1 METSKSNIKKG
12 DIYQLGDHYLG
23 CGSSTDVEFVAKVV
37 EAAGASKKVSMVLT
51 DPPYGVAYVEGKK
64 FLKQSENHK
73 EHKII
78 DNDHIQSEEQYTQ
91 FTVAWIDAIKEHL
104 SQYNAIYI
112 FGADNMLRAM
122 RNGMDYSNCFYSQML
137 IWIKN
142 TVVPG
147 RKDYLPMHEIIVYG
161 WYGKHKMKRS
171 KAKSVLFANKPSRA
185 ALHPTMKPVELLR
198 KIIPNSAK
206 VGEFVYDA
214 FGGSGSTLI
223 ACEHMKRRAIL
234 VELDPEYVATIIRR
248 WETLTGE
255 RAKRL

>member
-1 METSKSNIKKG
+1 MTKNTVKKG
-12 DIYQLGDHYLG
+12 DIYQLGDHFLG
-23 CGSSTDVEFVAKVV
+23 CGSSTDSTFVAKLID
-37 EAAGASKKVSMVLT
+37 AAGASKKVSTILT

-64 FLKQSENHK
+64 FLHSTPKKDHK
-73 EHKII
+73 VIN
-78 DNDHIQSEEQYTQ
+78 NDHIQTEDQYME
-91 FTVAWIDAIKEHL
+91 FTVAWLDAIKEHL

-112 FGADNMLRAM
+112 FGADNMFRALRT
-122 RNGMDYSNCFYSQML
+122 GMEYTGCYYSQML

-171 KAKSVLFANKPSRA
+171 KSKSVLFANKPSRA

-248 WETLTGE
+248 WETLTKE